1 MSPPSSPPGPPEL
14 SDGARISYGHAA
26 TYGEEI
32 EPRLAKLLAERS
44 EIAPDASM
52 MPTSS
57 SDDAATVLAGSVS
70 GGRRHTTSGK
80 VSKNVTEAE
89 GTISVPTSTATASA
103 APAAAAAAAATTL
116 INSGTST
123 ACSSSVDVDA
133 LPESTQ
139 TAASAAIQD
148 HVAASGPR
156 SDLLVEGASVPTLRR
171 ARKDKPSHM
180 AGLALKTCPIQ
191 AEDPE
196 MSARLE
202 ALLQKGTTT
211 GHTF

>member
-70 GGRRHTTSGK
+70 AGPPELRT
-80 VSKNVTEAE
+80 
-89 GTISVPTSTATASA
+89 
-103 APAAAAAAAATTL
+103 PAD
-116 INSGTST
+116 I
-123 ACSSSVDVDA
+123 
-133 LPESTQ
+133 
-139 TAASAAIQD
+139 
-148 HVAASGPR
+148 R
-156 SDLLVEGASVPTLRR
+156 
-171 ARKDKPSHM
+171 
-180 AGLALKTCPIQ
+180 
-191 AEDPE
+191 
-196 MSARLE
+196 
-202 ALLQKGTTT
+202 
-211 GHTF
+211 